1 MNAFPLPPLIDMPGQ
16 GEMAKTNA
24 TYFGQDMRFMI
35 MYGGNDT
42 IVPANETQ
50 KIYHEIFD
58 ALGVNST
65 LKNESI
71 EAGVS
76 HEVVKGDFDQM
87 LEFIKDEDGEVPEP
101 APAQV
106 AVDLVAVDLISHLAN
121 KVPVE
126 VAIPQTLQ
134 QKINRR
140 ISMLFA

>member
-76 HEVVKGDFDQM
+76 HEVDKGYFD
-87 LEFIKDEDGEVPEP
+87 
-101 APAQV
+101 
-106 AVDLVAVDLISHLAN
+106 
-121 KVPVE
+121 
-126 VAIPQTLQ
+126 
-134 QKINRR
+134 
-140 ISMLFA
+140 

>member
-1 MNAFPLPPLIDMPGQ
+1 MQIAKLNYALGGVIIMNAFPLPPLIDMPGQ

-58 ALGVNST
+58 ALGINST

-76 HEVVKGDFDQM
+76 HEVDKGYFD
-87 LEFIKDEDGEVPEP
+87 
-101 APAQV
+101 
-106 AVDLVAVDLISHLAN
+106 
-121 KVPVE
+121 
-126 VAIPQTLQ
+126 
-134 QKINRR
+134 
-140 ISMLFA
+140 